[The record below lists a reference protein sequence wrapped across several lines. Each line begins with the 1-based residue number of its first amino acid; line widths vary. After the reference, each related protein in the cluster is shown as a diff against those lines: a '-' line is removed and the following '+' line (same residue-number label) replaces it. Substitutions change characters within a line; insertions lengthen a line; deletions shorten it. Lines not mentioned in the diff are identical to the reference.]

1 MDSSPLL
8 NRFYSSEETSSPVC
22 DLNKKRKLL
31 EYELENS
38 GLPWPRHKI
47 RDRRGIIHTGL
58 LNSENPGKEDGSESE
73 NDSNSFIGGSDNKMA
88 PEGDSDTDGL
98 SEINHE
104 ELENLEM
111 AELEDAITDDTM
123 LYSNDT
129 PPFLLASGKWS
140 LGQDARLGTRKPTID
155 QEFEQYFSAL
165 ML

>member
-1 MDSSPLL
+1 MDSSPLP
-8 NRFYSSEETSSPVC
+8 NRFYSSEESSSPVC

-47 RDRRGIIHTGL
+47 RDRQGIIHPRP
-58 LNSENPGKEDGSESE
+58 LNSENLGKEDGSES
-73 NDSNSFIGGSDNKMA
+73 DSNSFIGGSDNKMA
-88 PEGDSDTDGL
+88 SEGDSDTDVL
-98 SEINHE
+98 SEINPG
-104 ELENLEM
+104 ELENQER
-111 AELEDAITDDTM
+111 AELEDEITDDTM